1 MDSFETNKVLGAV
14 LFTCLAIQA
23 LNVGAGAAFSPR
35 PPAKPGYEIAV
46 AKPEGE
52 TEKAAAPAAEEPI
65 EVALATADPKRG
77 EQDAKI
83 CQTCH
88 TLAKGEPNKI
98 GPNLWGVVGRNKG
111 SEAGFAYSE
120 GMKSKGG
127 TWTVDDLNK
136 FLTSPREFVPGT
148 KMTFA
153 GFPKESSRANVIA
166 YLNTLSDNP
175 KPLPV
180 AAKPAGGQAA
190 AGGES
195 KSGSGAPAGAPT
207 EGNNPASPPAG
218 GAAPAPTGGGGQTPP
233 GTAPAEK

>member
-1 MDSFETNKVLGAV
+1 MDSFETNKIVGAV
-14 LFTCLAIQA
+14 LFTLLALQA
-23 LNVGAGAAFSPR
+23 LNIAAGAAFSPR

-46 AKPEGE
+46 APPKGE
-52 TEKAAAPAAEEPI
+52 AEKAAAPAAEEPI
-65 EVALATADPKRG
+65 EVALAKADPKHG

-88 TLAKGEPNKI
+88 TLGKGEPNKI
-98 GPNLWGVVGRNKG
+98 GPNLWGVVGRSKG
-111 SEAGFAYSE
+111 SEPGFGYSD
-120 GMKSKGG
+120 GMKAKGG

-153 GFPKESSRANVIA
+153 GFPKESTRANVIA
-166 YLNTLSDNP
+166 YLNTLSDSP

-195 KSGSGAPAGAPT
+195 KSGGGAPAGAPA

-233 GTAPAEK
+233 GTAPAGK